1 MWSDSEHIVEH
12 LSPLLTKVQDLSP
25 LNGALGKICLHAA
38 PKIKKDMVKDAIA
51 NSIKMGVFLS
61 YHCQNFFL
69 KRVTICECL
78 LTILELY

>member
-51 NSIKMGVFLS
+51 NRIKML
-61 YHCQNFFL
+61 FF
-69 KRVTICECL
+69 KVIIAKISFSKESQFVNVS
-78 LTILELY
+78 